1 MPPPRSLPTFALVL
15 AGIATTTAR
24 TVLSDLHYATGTRV
38 LSARWTPVVS
48 AAAISEALDG
58 HFEFTTD
65 SEAQQICD
73 ELKQRS
79 AFVREMHVI
88 HGDAFRGAQLVQV
101 RIQKA
106 LEAIG
111 HAMRRA
117 HDEEA
122 AGYEDAVA
130 TTFDGLW

>member
-1 MPPPRSLPTFALVL
+1 MPRALASFALALVGL
-15 AGIATTTAR
+15 ATATAR

-48 AAAISEALDG
+48 AAAVSEALDG
-58 HFEFTTD
+58 HYVFSTD
-65 SEAQQICD
+65 LAAHQMCD

-79 AFVREMHVI
+79 AFVREMHLI

-101 RIQKA
+101 RIRKA
-106 LEAIG
+106 LEAID
-111 HAMRRA
+111 HAMTRA
-117 HDEEA
+117 HDQEA
-122 AGYEDAVA
+122 AGYDDAVA